1 MFKKFTP
8 ENQNTYQYKANK
20 TFTLTQADLTR
31 HEFIKDSTNE
41 VSKSYYDF
49 ARINFYLSGSQ
60 SEAYLN
66 DSFNIGN
73 DGSGRNTFL
82 NKFYDN
88 GSIVFIP
95 QNKFDEEIK
104 RGSFKLIDTTTSAI
118 IVDDSNGNLFSTNAA
133 HSQSAGA
140 LSTSN
145 NYVGNIFYNVGVFAI
160 TETGSFNGVS
170 ISPSGSNKDYTDV
183 TSGNYTVQYQGTTQI
198 NTYEWTCDSQPNELN
213 NTTNP
218 TVFHT
223 NGLGQLKN
231 NLTSSNYPTYITEIG
246 LYDDQNSLI
255 GYAKLSK
262 PIPKSQKILTK
273 FLLRMDY

>member
-8 ENQNTYQYKANK
+8 ENQNTYQYKAHKN
-20 TFTLTQADLTR
+20 FTLTQADLTR

-49 ARINFYLSGSQ
+49 ARINFYASSSTSDNYGSQ
-60 SEAYLN
+60 
-66 DSFNIGN
+66 FNIGN

-104 RGSFKLIDTTTSAI
+104 RGSFLLVDTTTGAR
-118 IVDDSNGNLFSTNAA
+118 IVDDSEGNLFSTNAA

-160 TETGSFNGVS
+160 TETGSFNGIS

-183 TSGNYTVQYQGTTQI
+183 TSGDYTIKYQGTTQV
-198 NTYEWTCDSQPNELN
+198 NTYEWSCDSQPNTLN

-218 TVFHT
+218 TLFHT
-223 NGLGQLKN
+223 NGLGQLKD
-231 NLTSSNYPTYITEIG
+231 NLTGSNYPTYITEIG

-262 PIPKSQKILTK
+262 PIPKSQKLPMK

>member
-8 ENQNTYQYKANK
+8 ENQNTYQYKAHKN
-20 TFTLTQADLTR
+20 FTLSQTDLTR

-49 ARINFYLSGSQ
+49 ARINFYTSGSTSDIYGNQ
-60 SEAYLN
+60 
-66 DSFNIGN
+66 FNIGN

-95 QNKFDEEIK
+95 QNKFDEGIK
-104 RGSFKLIDTTTSAI
+104 RGSFLLIDSTTGAR
-118 IVDDSNGNLFSTNAA
+118 IVDDSDGNLYSTNATF
-133 HSQSAGA
+133 SQSVSA
-140 LSTSN
+140 LSSQD

-160 TETGSFNGVS
+160 TETASFD
-170 ISPSGSNKDYTDV
+170 GSNNYTDV
-183 TSGNYTVQYQGTTQI
+183 TSGNYTVQYQGTSKI
-198 NTYEWTCDSQPNELN
+198 NTYEWSCDTEPNTLN
-213 NTTNP
+213 NTSNP

-223 NGLGQLKN
+223 NGLGQLKD
-231 NLTSSNYPTYITEIG
+231 NLTGSNYPTYITEIG

-262 PIPKSQKILTK
+262 PIPKSQKLPMK